1 MALIDVDQI
10 DAIGVE
16 GKNLK
21 LLIIDYLDWE
31 YEDMHLDVLQEKI
44 NNYLVYIEDKQ
55 YFKDYGDNFEK
66 KIIDIKFQHSISEN
80 GMKFLNVVSSQL
92 NDTDIFINIHLPGE

>member
-1 MALIDVDQI
+1 MAVIDVDQI

-55 YFKDYGDNFEK
+55 YFKEYGDNFEK
-66 KIIDIKFQHSISEN
+66 KIIDIKFQHSVSEN

>member
-1 MALIDVDQI
+1 MTVIDVDQI

-55 YFKDYGDNFEK
+55 YFKGYGDNFEK
-66 KIIDIKFQHSISEN
+66 K
-80 GMKFLNVVSSQL
+80 
-92 NDTDIFINIHLPGE
+92 

>member
-1 MALIDVDQI
+1 MAVIDLDQI

-21 LLIIDYLDWE
+21 FLIIDYLDWE

-44 NNYLVYIEDKQ
+44 NNYLIYIEDKQ

-66 KIIDIKFQHSISEN
+66 KIISIHFQNSVSEN
-80 GMKFLNVVSSQL
+80 GLKFLDVVSSQL
-92 NDTDIFINIHLPGE
+92 SNTDIFIDIHLPEE

>member
-1 MALIDVDQI
+1 MAVIDVDQI

-66 KIIDIKFQHSISEN
+66 KIIDIKFQHSVSEN

>member
-1 MALIDVDQI
+1 MAVIDVDQI

-80 GMKFLNVVSSQL
+80 GLKFLNVVSSQL

>member
-1 MALIDVDQI
+1 MAVIDVDQI

-31 YEDMHLDVLQEKI
+31 YEDMHLDVLQEK
-44 NNYLVYIEDKQ
+44 L
-55 YFKDYGDNFEK
+55 
-66 KIIDIKFQHSISEN
+66 II
-80 GMKFLNVVSSQL
+80 
-92 NDTDIFINIHLPGE
+92 T

>member
-1 MALIDVDQI
+1 MAVIDLDQI

-16 GKNLK
+16 DKKLK

-44 NNYLVYIEDKQ
+44 NNYLVYLEDKQ
-55 YFKDYGDNFEK
+55 YIKDYGDNFEK
-66 KIIDIKFQHSISEN
+66 KIIDIHFQHGVSEN
-80 GMKFLNVVSSQL
+80 GLKFLNVVSSQL
-92 NDTDIFINIHLPGE
+92 NDTDIYINIHLPEE

>member
-1 MALIDVDQI
+1 METTLR
-10 DAIGVE
+10 
-16 GKNLK
+16 
-21 LLIIDYLDWE
+21 
-31 YEDMHLDVLQEKI
+31 
-44 NNYLVYIEDKQ
+44 
-55 YFKDYGDNFEK
+55 

>member
-1 MALIDVDQI
+1 MAVIDVDQI

-44 NNYLVYIEDKQ
+44 NNYLIYIEDKQ

>member
-1 MALIDVDQI
+1 M
-10 DAIGVE
+10 
-16 GKNLK
+16 
-21 LLIIDYLDWE
+21 
-31 YEDMHLDVLQEKI
+31 
-44 NNYLVYIEDKQ
+44 YIEDKQ

>member
-1 MALIDVDQI
+1 MAVIDVDQI

-44 NNYLVYIEDKQ
+44 NNYIVYIEDKQ

>member
-1 MALIDVDQI
+1 MAVIDLDQI
-10 DAIGVE
+10 DAIGVK

-44 NNYLVYIEDKQ
+44 NNYLIYIEDKQ

-66 KIIDIKFQHSISEN
+66 KIIDIHFQHSVSEN
-80 GMKFLNVVSSQL
+80 GLKFLDVVSSQL
-92 NDTDIFINIHLPGE
+92 SNTDIFIDIHLPEE

>member
-1 MALIDVDQI
+1 MAVIGVNQI

>member
-1 MALIDVDQI
+1 MAVIDVDQI

-55 YFKDYGDNFEK
+55 YFKR
-66 KIIDIKFQHSISEN
+66 
-80 GMKFLNVVSSQL
+80 LWRQL
-92 NDTDIFINIHLPGE
+92 

>member
-1 MALIDVDQI
+1 MAVIDLDQI

-44 NNYLVYIEDKQ
+44 NNYLVYLEDKQ

-66 KIIDIKFQHSISEN
+66 KIIDIDFQHSVSEN
-80 GMKFLNVVSSQL
+80 GLKFLNVVSSQL
-92 NDTDIFINIHLPGE
+92 NDTDIFINIHLPEE

>member
-1 MALIDVDQI
+1 MAVIDVDQI
-10 DAIGVE
+10 EAIGVE

-92 NDTDIFINIHLPGE
+92 NDTDIFINIHLPRE

>member
-1 MALIDVDQI
+1 MAVIDVDQI

>member
-1 MALIDVDQI
+1 MAVIDVDQI

-66 KIIDIKFQHSISEN
+66 N
-80 GMKFLNVVSSQL
+80 N
-92 NDTDIFINIHLPGE
+92 

>member
-1 MALIDVDQI
+1 MTVIDVDQI